1 MLVSEGSPRTSTL
14 TGVGVWVET
23 GEVTAGLP
31 RRNAP
36 GELACTS
43 EPDPAG
49 PPPLLLMVHRHGYGL
64 QKHRE
69 RENGDNTP
77 RQDCSLR
84 ETGVRN
90 RVSNHDFISSS
101 DTHWSHFCREAARC
115 SRISIN

>member
-14 TGVGVWVET
+14 TEVGVWVET

-69 RENGDNTP
+69 RE
-77 RQDCSLR
+77 R
-84 ETGVRN
+84 ERMVMILP
-90 RVSNHDFISSS
+90 D
-101 DTHWSHFCREAARC
+101 
-115 SRISIN
+115 RIAF

>member
-1 MLVSEGSPRTSTL
+1 MLVNEGSPRTSTL
-14 TGVGVWVET
+14 TEVGVWVET

-64 QKHRE
+64 QKQRE
-69 RENGDNTP
+69 RERMVMILPD
-77 RQDCSLR
+77 
-84 ETGVRN
+84 
-90 RVSNHDFISSS
+90 
-101 DTHWSHFCREAARC
+101 
-115 SRISIN
+115 RIAIWLAHTQC